1 MGRYFNTTGSCDPRI
16 HYMVDLQERLGEI
29 KTLVDRGEY
38 FTINRARQY
47 GKTTT
52 LSALAQYLKDDY
64 VVISLD
70 FQMMSNADFAD
81 EAAFTQSFTAL
92 FLEGLDENIG
102 VERIIPQQSLDEL
115 TDALLNGRISGL
127 RLLFMHLKKL
137 CGLSAKPLVL
147 IIDEVDSATNNQ
159 VFLDFLA
166 QLRAYFL
173 ARTRKGSAA
182 FWSVILA
189 GVYDVKN
196 IRRKIRPDEEHKMN
210 SPWNTHEGNEPGEG
224 LHSSGDCPWDQM
236 VLVPFDIAADFD
248 VDMSLTQDGIL
259 GLLREYEADHHTGMD
274 TEEMAGL
281 LYDYTSGYPYLVSR
295 LCKLMDEKI
304 EMSDA
309 DGGKENAWTKQG
321 FLQAVRML
329 LSESNTLFE
338 SLITKLAD
346 YPELD
351 KMLGELLF
359 LGKTIMYSSTNQ
371 AIQLAAMFG
380 FIKNEDGKVVPSNR
394 IFDTLLYNH
403 YLSMDEL
410 HDSDLYKASLKD
422 KNQFLAGG
430 RLNMRRILEKF
441 TEHFHELYG
450 NSKEYFVEE
459 EGRRYFLLYLRP
471 IINGTGNY
479 YIESRTRSLGRT
491 DLIVDYRGEQFVVE
505 MKIWRGNEYNIR
517 GESQLSGYLEDY
529 HLSVGYMVSFNFN
542 KKKHVGVQEIMI
554 GNKMLIEAVV

>member
-92 FLEGLDENIG
+92 FLEGLDENSGI
-102 VERIIPQQSLDEL
+102 ERIIPQQSLDEL

-137 CGLSAKPLVL
+137 CGSSAKPLVL

-210 SPWNTHEGNEPGEG
+210 SPWN
-224 LHSSGDCPWDQM
+224 
-236 VLVPFDIAADFD
+236 IAADFD
-248 VDMSLTQDGIL
+248 VDMSFSAKDISGMLS
-259 GLLREYEADHHTGMD
+259 EYETDHHTGMD
-274 TEEMAGL
+274 VEEIAGL
-281 LYDYTSGYPYLVSR
+281 IFDYTSGYPFLVSR
-295 LCKLMDEKI
+295 ICKLMDE
-304 EMSDA
+304 DVA
-309 DGGKENAWTKQG
+309 DHVEFENQETVWTKHG
-321 FLQAVRML
+321 FLEAVKL
-329 LSESNTLFE
+329 LLAEKNTLFE
-338 SLITKLAD
+338 SLVNKLVD
-346 YPELD
+346 YPELREI
-351 KMLGELLF
+351 LYALLF
-359 LGKTIMYSSTNQ
+359 NGKEIPHNSLNKSIEM
-371 AIQLAAMFG
+371 AEMFG
-380 FIKNEDGKVVPSNR
+380 FIRSEGNRVAVSNR
-394 IFDTLLYNH
+394 IFETVLYNLF
-403 YLSMDEL
+403 LSEEVVGSRIY
-410 HDSDLYKASLKD
+410 DSALQDR
-422 KNQFLAGG
+422 NRFVNGG
-430 RLNMRRILEKF
+430 RLDMKLVLERF
-441 TEHFHELYG
+441 VESFDYLYG
-450 NSKEYFVEE
+450 DENERFVEE
-459 EGRRYFLLYLRP
+459 VGRKYFMLFLKP
-471 IINGTGNY
+471 IINGTGNSY
-479 YIESRTRSLGRT
+479 VEARTRDLKRT
-491 DLIVDYRGEQFVVE
+491 DIIVDYRGEQFVVE
-505 MKIWRGNEYNIR
+505 LKIWNGPKYHAEGEEQIAEY
-517 GESQLSGYLEDY
+517 LDYY
-529 HLSVGYMVSFNFN
+529 HLKKGYMLTFNFN
-542 KKKHVGVQEIMI
+542 KKKEIGVKEVQY
-554 GNKMLIEAVV
+554 KDRVLVEAVV

>member
-16 HYMVDLQERLGEI
+16 HYMVDLQKRLGEI
-29 KTLVDRGEY
+29 KTLIDRGEY

-92 FLEGLDENIG
+92 FLEGLDENSGI
-102 VERIIPQQSLDEL
+102 ERIIPQQSLDEL

-210 SPWNTHEGNEPGEG
+210 SPWN
-224 LHSSGDCPWDQM
+224 
-236 VLVPFDIAADFD
+236 IAADFD
-248 VDMSLTQDGIL
+248 VDMSLTLDGIL
-259 GLLREYEADHHTGMD
+259 GMLKEYEADHHTGMD

-304 EMSDA
+304 EMPDA
-309 DGGKENAWTKQG
+309 DGEKENAWTKQG